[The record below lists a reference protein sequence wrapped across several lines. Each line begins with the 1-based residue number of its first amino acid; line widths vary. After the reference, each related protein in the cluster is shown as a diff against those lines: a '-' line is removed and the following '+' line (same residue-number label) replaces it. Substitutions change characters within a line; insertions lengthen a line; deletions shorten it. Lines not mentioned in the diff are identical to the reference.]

1 MEKRNTSRHIH
12 YTLLSNNI
20 TVIWFFISMSE
31 HRGMFQYSL
40 WPLAHLH
47 HIQLGAMNAP
57 IKAAAWDSVTNGP
70 AVQHRWWRPRAVV
83 RIFILMNLD
92 ILYRF
97 CCVTTPHLTI
107 CTSLHIPYLVLAL
120 GWLLL
125 EVMCSVQTKL
135 HLLVSSITIPLGSGL
150 HERMCALHACSI
162 AYNIAAVFVKT
173 PSSTF
178 HHSHCA

>member
-1 MEKRNTSRHIH
+1 
-12 YTLLSNNI
+12 
-20 TVIWFFISMSE
+20 
-31 HRGMFQYSL
+31 
-40 WPLAHLH
+40 
-47 HIQLGAMNAP
+47 MNAP

-107 CTSLHIPYLVLAL
+107 CTSLHIPHLVLAL
-120 GWLLL
+120 GRLLL

-178 HHSHCA
+178 HHSHNMNYIALNIFDLIQYNLFMWTMKGGCEKFLSGEDGCFKYPKMHHVIYERSL

>member
-1 MEKRNTSRHIH
+1 MARRCSTDGGDH
-12 YTLLSNNI
+12 
-20 TVIWFFISMSE
+20 
-31 HRGMFQYSL
+31 G
-40 WPLAHLH
+40 
-47 HIQLGAMNAP
+47 
-57 IKAAAWDSVTNGP
+57 
-70 AVQHRWWRPRAVV
+70 AVV

-97 CCVTTPHLTI
+97 CVTTPHLTI
-107 CTSLHIPYLVLAL
+107 CTSLHIPHLVLAV

-162 AYNIAAVFVKT
+162 A
-173 PSSTF
+173 
-178 HHSHCA
+178 